1 MKLIVNVKYI
11 HTIVTF
17 STHFI
22 ALIVREV
29 VCTLFRNLIV
39 QFAIRN
45 SKVIQAMNDTTPNHW
60 SNESQ
65 YLLLILGRITLQY
78 IEKPATL

>member
-1 MKLIVNVKYI
+1 M
-11 HTIVTF
+11 
-17 STHFI
+17 
-22 ALIVREV
+22 
-29 VCTLFRNLIV
+29 V

-78 IEKPATL
+78 RKTGNTVEFHVENGR